1 MSGYL
6 EYNQRRWNE
15 VSRKKAN
22 PYTIPISHEDYV
34 KQKDG
39 PIQVVLTVGK
49 TVPEEWF
56 ERAPGKK
63 LLGLACGGGQQGPI
77 LASRGYDVTI
87 MDYSQYQL
95 EADRMVAEREGISIR
110 TVLSDMTQIFPFE
123 DESFDIIFCPVSNV
137 YIEELDTMWKESYRV
152 LRKGGLLMVGYMN
165 PWIYMFDDDVVWDHP
180 DQELRLMFSL
190 PFNSREMEEAGRVT
204 IHPEYGY
211 EFSHTWEEQIRGQL
225 KQGFAMLD
233 FYESKNPENRL
244 TAYANDYL
252 ANLCVKW

>member
-49 TVPEEWF
+49 TVPGEWF

-77 LASRGYDVTI
+77 FASHGYDVTI

-110 TVLSDMTQIFPFE
+110 TVLSDMTQTFPFE

-137 YIEELDTMWKESYRV
+137 YIEELDTMWRESYRV
-152 LRKGGLLMVGYMN
+152 LRKGDCS
-165 PWIYMFDDDVVWDHP
+165 W
-180 DQELRLMFSL
+180 
-190 PFNSREMEEAGRVT
+190 
-204 IHPEYGY
+204 
-211 EFSHTWEEQIRGQL
+211 
-225 KQGFAMLD
+225 
-233 FYESKNPENRL
+233 
-244 TAYANDYL
+244 
-252 ANLCVKW
+252 